1 MANRPIDFKGK
12 PLSIHRATVEPDFSA
27 KTVLAPDTWDY
38 IDLWLRRKKEEKAR
52 FFWEQARQF
61 AAASRELP
69 KESSPL
75 TAYYCML
82 NATKALL
89 LVKKQPFTDRHGIT
103 GATTGTRH
111 LLTNEC
117 VVFKSSGILPSLCRW
132 VGEVANGESYTL
144 SNLLY
149 NLVYIHRAFNLS
161 MPSQPELF
169 VPIKNPRIV
178 RSMTTNEAWF
188 CADLERHHASLHTV
202 NRLDPKFEH
211 DLGLTDTF
219 TIRRRKR
226 FNWSAGDKQGSL
238 REYMKYH
245 RSIRPFLAYIKGDVR
260 LWYIKRRT
268 GPNGFIP
275 RSSLTLT
282 FAAMHR
288 LSELARYSPDR
299 LAGHFEGRY
308 NWLLS
313 DFIATA
319 PVQFIDNVSSEMTG
333 FEFMPPMRTS

>member
-1 MANRPIDFKGK
+1 MANRPIEFKGR
-12 PLSIHRATVEPDFSA
+12 PLTIHRATVDPDFSA

-38 IDLWLRRKKEEKAR
+38 IDLWLRRQKQEKAR

-61 AAASRELP
+61 ASATHELP

-103 GATTGTRH
+103 GSTTGAKR
-111 LLTNEC
+111 LLTNES
-117 VVFKSSGILPSLCRW
+117 VVFKSSGILSSLCRW
-132 VGEVANGESYTL
+132 LGEAANGETYTL
-144 SNLLY
+144 SDLLY
-149 NLVYIHRAFNLS
+149 NLVYIHRAFHLS
-161 MPSQPELF
+161 MPSHPELF
-169 VPIKNPRIV
+169 VPIKQPRIV
-178 RSMTTNEAWF
+178 RSMTTDEAWF
-188 CADLERHHASLHTV
+188 CADLEKHHASKHTV
-202 NRLDPKFEH
+202 NRLDPKFEQ
-211 DLGLTDTF
+211 DLGLTVTF
-219 TIRRRKR
+219 TIRRCQRFRWSPGNKAASLERYKR
-226 FNWSAGDKQGSL
+226 YHGTL
-238 REYMKYH
+238 RPY
-245 RSIRPFLAYIKGDVR
+245 LAYIKGDAR
-260 LWYIKRRT
+260 LWYIKRGA
-268 GPNGFIP
+268 GPQGYIA

-288 LSELARYSPDR
+288 LSELARYAPDR

-319 PVQFIDNVSSEMTG
+319 PTQFIDTISSEMTG